1 MTEELEQ
8 TLGGVYSQLSETM
21 QQARLARLIS
31 QMKRNGQLPP
41 WPDGLVE
48 PVVLTGMEALGREQD
63 VNKVQTA
70 LQFLQGMPPEMMKFI
85 KMDVLLGKA
94 FHGLDLPDAV
104 RNQEEVQEEQM
115 AQARQQAMA
124 AGAQSAAQTAGMQGA
139 EAVVQQAMSQQ

>member
-1 MTEELEQ
+1 
-8 TLGGVYSQLSETM
+8 
-21 QQARLARLIS
+21 
-31 QMKRNGQLPP
+31 
-41 WPDGLVE
+41 
-48 PVVLTGMEALGREQD
+48 
-63 VNKVQTA
+63 
-70 LQFLQGMPPEMMKFI
+70 MKFI